1 MANQPGGKE
10 LPPAMTYEIRGP
22 DPDGDWFVVLLDGEE
37 ETAIDEVFSS
47 AALAQ
52 AEADRLNA
60 DQL

>member
-1 MANQPGGKE
+1 
-10 LPPAMTYEIRGP
+10 MTYEIRGP
-22 DPDGDWFVVLLDGEE
+22 DPDGDWFVLLVDGEA
-37 ETAIDEVFSS
+37 ETAIDEVFPS

>member
-1 MANQPGGKE
+1 MANQRGSKKVS
-10 LPPAMTYEIRGP
+10 PAMTYEIRGP
-22 DPDGDWFVVLLDGEE
+22 DPDGDWFVVLVDGEE

-60 DQL
+60 S

>member
-1 MANQPGGKE
+1 
-10 LPPAMTYEIRGP
+10 MTYEIRGP
-22 DPDGDWFVVLLDGEE
+22 DPDGDWFVVLVDGEE

-52 AEADRLNA
+52 AEAGRLNA